1 MHTCITPFVT
11 SFFVLGLNPSL
22 SSSLSPYMRQRVN
35 TILTLTLGP
44 QVLIDFLSIG
54 CSVLLSD
61 VDVIWLNDPFSG
73 GLYRYYYYYYY

>member
-1 MHTCITPFVT
+1 
-11 SFFVLGLNPSL
+11 
-22 SSSLSPYMRQRVN
+22 MRQRVN